1 MLITPQGQPL
11 CVNLLFRFSS
21 RLDCL
26 KHSILTFLSFFSFFL
41 NVFPRLFYTSIKT
54 FKSKMTVHGQDK
66 LDLLA
71 SKIWLFETIKSL
83 GVFWHKSAPTRKIPL
98 SDRPA
103 VTKNQRSESQH
114 VPRGV
119 HRHPCGLSWAGEQH
133 KDPPRTKDHIWS
145 GNVLRHKVLLLSF
158 CLFVW
163 EWRGLKL
170 LFLIW
175 QWKYHFI
182 LLMPR
187 ASLSSA
193 ETSLPKTRL
202 KTPAQASG
210 SFLTAS
216 SVISLL
222 CAAQVC
228 EYVCT
233 SFLYQIHMWQSP
245 HAVSMEAWR
254 VELFNL
260 SVLWE
265 GFSLFLSVNDSG
277 QSSHTK
283 PRECWSFFK

>member
-1 MLITPQGQPL
+1 M
-11 CVNLLFRFSS
+11 
-21 RLDCL
+21 
-26 KHSILTFLSFFSFFL
+26 FLSVL
-41 NVFPRLFYTSIKT
+41 HINHQ
-54 FKSKMTVHGQDK
+54 VHGLDK
-66 LDLLA
+66 LDFMSA
-71 SKIWLFETIKSL
+71 SKIWLFETIKSP
-83 GVFWHKSAPTRKIPL
+83 GIFRHKSAPSRKIPL

-103 VTKNQRSESQH
+103 VTKTQRSESQH

-145 GNVLRHKVLLLSF
+145 GNVLRHKALLLSL

-202 KTPAQASG
+202 KKRQHRP
-210 SFLTAS
+210 
-216 SVISLL
+216 
-222 CAAQVC
+222 
-228 EYVCT
+228 
-233 SFLYQIHMWQSP
+233 
-245 HAVSMEAWR
+245 R
-254 VELFNL
+254 VPF
-260 SVLWE
+260 
-265 GFSLFLSVNDSG
+265 
-277 QSSHTK
+277 
-283 PRECWSFFK
+283 

>member
-1 MLITPQGQPL
+1 M
-11 CVNLLFRFSS
+11 V
-21 RLDCL
+21 
-26 KHSILTFLSFFSFFL
+26 
-41 NVFPRLFYTSIKT
+41 
-54 FKSKMTVHGQDK
+54 K
-66 LDLLA
+66 LDFMSA
-71 SKIWLFETIKSL
+71 SKIWLFETIKSP
-83 GVFWHKSAPTRKIPL
+83 GVFRHKSAPTRKIPL

-103 VTKNQRSESQH
+103 VTKTQRSESQH

-145 GNVLRHKVLLLSF
+145 GNVLRHKALLLSL

-202 KTPAQASG
+202 KNASIG
-210 SFLTAS
+210 LGF
-216 SVISLL
+216 
-222 CAAQVC
+222 
-228 EYVCT
+228 
-233 SFLYQIHMWQSP
+233 
-245 HAVSMEAWR
+245 
-254 VELFNL
+254 LFNSIFCNL
-260 SVLWE
+260 SPLCGPSVWVCVCK
-265 GFSLFLSVNDSG
+265 FPLSNTYVTVSTRCLYG
-277 QSSHTK
+277 GLKGRTL
-283 PRECWSFFK
+283 